1 MDAERKLISLQV
13 KYDTLEKTHFTVK
26 QQMKKMK
33 VGRFQSV
40 CVCVGVEEE
49 GGGKN
54 IFRLLHS
61 YCTAPSVALHVP
73 TFLHKNGSSYFSR
86 LKGEKFLITCL
97 PMHH

>member
-40 CVCVGVEEE
+40 CVCVW
-49 GGGKN
+49 GGGGGGG
-54 IFRLLHS
+54 LQTPL
-61 YCTAPSVALHVP
+61 YGYWTASSVALHVP
-73 TFLHKNGSSYFSR
+73 TFLHKNGSSYFLS
-86 LKGEKFLITCL
+86 FL
-97 PMHH
+97 